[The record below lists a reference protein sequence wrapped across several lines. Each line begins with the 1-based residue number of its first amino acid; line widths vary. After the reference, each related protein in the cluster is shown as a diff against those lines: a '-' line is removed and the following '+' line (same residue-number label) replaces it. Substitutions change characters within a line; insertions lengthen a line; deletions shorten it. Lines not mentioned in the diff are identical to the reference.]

1 MRLFFLFLRGTKV
14 VQFMVDDRPA
24 DGKSNVEKINEL
36 LKTGKYT
43 VLHVKQDST
52 NVLRTIYV
60 LGKIKK

>member
-1 MRLFFLFLRGTKV
+1 
-14 VQFMVDDRPA
+14 MVDDRPA